1 MLLIGGI
8 AVVLIACAVFMF
20 GGGSDSQGGKTPVFG
35 NDYEKAQAAMEAGE
49 PEQAIELLK
58 KFTAENP
65 KDAKAWLLL
74 GDAYKSIETYEMP
87 LGDKRHAIEAFVYA
101 RQYGSTDA
109 ALRIAWEKSPICVGS
124 EYYGNDNGITTEVI
138 QERVK
143 NAKAIDENDK
153 LSDDEKQAF
162 HKTTL
167 ELMGLTNDGFAAEDW
182 WLRDLADLMDAGGD
196 ISQDAKFFSLQQ
208 ILWAKINP
216 KRLFYPIS
224 IRDCDRWWQSKFS
237 SSDDLIVDIKNNASK
252 SVWAAGCLTAFVGE
266 DTPENYDKAIKAG
279 SKFAAY
285 MKLLNFQRKVQM
297 KTELTEKEMEEAF
310 KLVKMCVTGP
320 YAITPGPIQI
330 FEDLPMTQKELDKIT
345 KTIEST
351 SYSENGGTWG
361 DVKKKITDAE
371 WLYGYGADAG
381 RNWITRRIVLTGT
394 YDGKPIYVAFSVRY
408 NSLKKEWEVVQDRG
422 LTFVGVDPYEHKARS
437 MTYHFTGK
445 KENEDQIY
453 AKDDIFDWMAPI
465 LGVDANRVDILKF

>member
-1 MLLIGGI
+1 MKNNKMLLIGGI

-87 LGDKRHAIEAFVYA
+87 LGDKKNAVEAFVYA

-109 ALRIAWEKSPICVGS
+109 ALRIAWEKSPICVATEFWGS
-124 EYYGNDNGITTEVI
+124 DDGITPEEI
-138 QERVK
+138 QERIK
-143 NAKAIDENDK
+143 ITESLPD
-153 LSDDEKQAF
+153 
-162 HKTTL
+162 L
-167 ELMGLTNDGFAAEDW
+167 EERILYDTVTAELVGLTERGYDPDAW
-182 WLRDLADLMDAGGD
+182 WFQNISTLQDEGNLDAQFM
-196 ISQDAKFFSLQQ
+196 SMQQ
-208 ILWAKINP
+208 VLWANINP
-216 KRLFYPIS
+216 KRLLNKNA
-224 IRDCDRWWQSKFS
+224 IRNCDKWWNINFS
-237 SSDDLIVDIKNNASK
+237 TPEKLIKEVKDNASK
-252 SVWAAGCLTAFVGE
+252 SVWAAGCLTAINGE
-266 DTPENYDKAIKAG
+266 NTPENYDKAIKAG

-285 MKLLNFQRKVQM
+285 MKLRDLQTKVKM
-297 KTELTEKEMEEAF
+297 GTALTEKEMEEAF
-310 KLVKMCVTGP
+310 ELVKMCVTGP
-320 YAITPGPIQI
+320 YAITYEPIQI
-330 FEDLPMTQKELDKIT
+330 FEDLPMAQKELDNIT

-394 YDGKPIYVAFSVRY
+394 YDGKPIYVAFSVKY
-408 NSLKKEWEVVQDRG
+408 NSLKKQWEVVQDRG
-422 LTFVGVDPYEHKARS
+422 LTFVGVDPNERKARS

-453 AKDDIFDWMAPI
+453 AKDDIFDWMAPV